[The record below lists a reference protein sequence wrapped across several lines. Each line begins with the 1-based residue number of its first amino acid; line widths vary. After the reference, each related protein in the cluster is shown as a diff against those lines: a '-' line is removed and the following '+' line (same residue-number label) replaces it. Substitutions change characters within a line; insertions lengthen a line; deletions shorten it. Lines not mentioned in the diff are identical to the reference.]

1 MKLQP
6 SQRLVSSSNTLG
18 WVTLRKHETEEALID
33 GGVSPLP
40 AAWEATRWTVR
51 QPQATSS
58 VPIT

>member
-18 WVTLRKHETEEALID
+18 WVTLRKHETEEAVID

-40 AAWEATRWTVR
+40 AAWEAAPG
-51 QPQATSS
+51 Q
-58 VPIT
+58 